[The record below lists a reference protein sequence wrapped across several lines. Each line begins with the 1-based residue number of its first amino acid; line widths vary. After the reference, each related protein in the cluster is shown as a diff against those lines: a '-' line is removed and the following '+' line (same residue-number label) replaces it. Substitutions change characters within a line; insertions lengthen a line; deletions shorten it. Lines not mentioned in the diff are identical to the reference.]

1 MIYYSI
7 NNRVSQLEA
16 ETVQVVEFK
25 VVTNFHSLCDPLLIL
40 ESIGQMLQMA
50 LKYQPKGNGGFISP
64 SCFFLSFGVYF
75 VVNS

>member
-1 MIYYSI
+1 M
-7 NNRVSQLEA
+7 
-16 ETVQVVEFK
+16 QVVEFK

-64 SCFFLSFGVYF
+64 SFFSFLLEYILLLILDYDLTY
-75 VVNS
+75 ST